1 MTTQERSRAFLDRV
15 GYDPALEL
23 AALSRLADFDL
34 SGCRRA
40 LGALVAGIDPV
51 GVDGEAPV
59 LIQLFVDV
67 LHQVNQR
74 VHGHPASDG
83 AYLANRLAI
92 IDRFATCASVA
103 EAQNRFLPTLN
114 LILAPF
120 QSSRRSRHPLADRAR
135 VFIDGN
141 YHRRL
146 SLSEVAERLAVSP
159 SYLSRVFRRET
170 GVTLTTYIQRAR
182 IDRSLV
188 LLAQGARSI
197 SEIAYQVGYQN
208 YRDFYRNFVK
218 QENASPRQVRARLR
232 KPHSDGATDLS

>member
-1 MTTQERSRAFLDRV
+1 VTTQECGRAFFDRI
-15 GYDPALEL
+15 GYDPDLEL
-23 AALSRLADFDL
+23 AALSQLADFDL
-34 SGCRRA
+34 SGCRKS
-40 LGALVAGIDPV
+40 LGTLVAGIDPSQ
-51 GVDGEAPV
+51 VDGDAAV
-59 LIQLFVDV
+59 VVQLLVDA
-67 LHQVNQR
+67 LHRVNQR
-74 VHGHPASDG
+74 VHGHPASEG
-83 AYLANRLAI
+83 TYLANRLAI
-92 IDRFATCASVA
+92 IDRVSSCGSVSDA
-103 EAQNRFLPTLN
+103 RTSFLPALN
-114 LILAPF
+114 LLLAPF
-120 QSSRRSRHPLADRAR
+120 HIQRESQHPLADRAR

-182 IDRSLV
+182 IDRSLA
-188 LLAQGARSI
+188 LLAQGASSI

-232 KPHSDGATDLS
+232 RRQVEGTDMLS